1 MELRGQARPVPSY
14 DSSRDECNQRMLRL
28 TEGEDK
34 QLAFTGVVAVFT
46 NLADGVAI
54 HPVSDLLK
62 NRLQGWFRHTCFFF
76 D

>member
-1 MELRGQARPVPSY
+1 
-14 DSSRDECNQRMLRL
+14 MLRL